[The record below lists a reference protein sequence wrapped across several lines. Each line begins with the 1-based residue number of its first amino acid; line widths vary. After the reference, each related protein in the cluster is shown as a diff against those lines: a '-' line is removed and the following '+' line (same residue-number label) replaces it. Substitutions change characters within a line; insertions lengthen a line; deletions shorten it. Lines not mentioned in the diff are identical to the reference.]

1 MDDNTYMC
9 MYPTGVSSPKF
20 SSLPKSTK
28 RTYGLAKELLGI
40 LKPLVGNTP
49 QHIHKDMT
57 LRTGSA

>member
-40 LKPLVGNTP
+40 LKPIGR
-49 QHIHKDMT
+49 QHT
-57 LRTGSA
+57 TAYP